1 MCAVSHFGIVFGI
14 LCAVTC
20 IMPAGHKK
28 TTQIKC
34 EIERR
39 HNLKLACSRD
49 AVWHMRVAT
58 YCKKFTLFPQQED
71 HVFSCAGCWRH
82 RQLS

>member
-1 MCAVSHFGIVFGI
+1 MCAVSHFGTVVGI

-20 IMPAGHKK
+20 IMPAGHRK

-34 EIERR
+34 EIEKR
-39 HNLKLACSRD
+39 HNLKLASSRD

-58 YCKKFTLFPQQED
+58 YCKKIHPISPTRRPCF
-71 HVFSCAGCWRH
+71 
-82 RQLS
+82 QLCRLLET